1 MFSNKKGNIGSLYPT
16 VLSLILVGIIIG
28 VGLLILSSFQ
38 ASMSAGA
45 ANTAVGYVV
54 SSISTLAQT
63 WLPIIVIV
71 IAAAIVL
78 SILLGAFGGG
88 KKR

>member
-1 MFSNKKGNIGSLYPT
+1 MDKKGNIQSLYPT
-16 VLSLILVGIIIG
+16 VLSLVLVGIIIG
-28 VGLLILSSFQ
+28 VGLLILGSFQ
-38 ASMSAGA
+38 SSMETGP
-45 ANTAVGYVV
+45 ANTAVGYVIT
-54 SSISTLAQT
+54 SISTLAQT